1 MSAYVQLSVRHIER
15 EALSGHW
22 ALKCFF
28 LYMIKYLLPYMG
40 ERLLK
45 RLEEQKV
52 LIVISDGMPCGPSF
66 YSQDRDEDTAIAIK
80 TYRKK
85 GINIFGAVVDDWE
98 DVSRLYGE
106 EYSFECMD
114 GEKLERQL
122 IRLVKKY
129 LKRNQ

>member
-1 MSAYVQLSVRHIER
+1 
-15 EALSGHW
+15 
-22 ALKCFF
+22 
-28 LYMIKYLLPYMG
+28 MG

-45 RLEEQKV
+45 RPEEQKV